1 MKHTRNI
8 RAFLC
13 GVLVTL
19 LVAGMSNPAMAVL
32 ASRTIQV
39 YTGVDVYV
47 DDQKL
52 EPKDANGN
60 PVEVFAYNGTTYL
73 PLRAVGNALG
83 LPVQWEGST
92 ESVYIGK
99 HNGDTPAA
107 YLCELDYF
115 DMVGGGWK
123 FGGKQ
128 KDSLGKEHTNNV
140 QPGYTGSDRISITY
154 FLNGQYSRL
163 TATYFLEYEK
173 RTSGGNYI
181 LTIYGDGKELWN
193 VSVSAGIE
201 PIDID
206 IDVTGVLKLTIE
218 RSGYIPTLSSD
229 YTTLGDVAL
238 WT

>member
-115 DMVGGGWK
+115 SMEGSWSFVER
-123 FGGKQ
+123 Q
-128 KDSLGKEHTNNV
+128 KDNLGKAHTHNISPNWS
-140 QPGYTGSDRISITY
+140 YYKTGLEITY

-163 TATYFLEYEK
+163 TATYFLNHKDRSNDY
-173 RTSGGNYI
+173 NHI
-181 LTIYGDGKELWN
+181 LTIYGDERELWRGR
-193 VSVSAGIE
+193 VSAGIE

-218 RSGYIPTLSSD
+218 KSGNTSLNAA
-229 YTTLGDVAL
+229 TLGDVAL

>member
-8 RAFLC
+8 RAFFC

-19 LVAGMSNPAMAVL
+19 LVVGMSNSAMAVL

-115 DMVGGGWK
+115 TMEGRGWE

-128 KDSLGKEHTNNV
+128 KDNLGKEHNHIIKPENRHN
-140 QPGYTGSDRISITY
+140 GSGKSVTY
-154 FLNGQYSRL
+154 VLNGQYSRL
-163 TATYFLEYEK
+163 TAVYFLDYEQ
-173 RTSGGNYI
+173 RSDDYRYT
-181 LTIYGDGKELWN
+181 LTIYGDGRELWKGT
-193 VSVSAGIE
+193 VSAGIE

-206 IDVTGVLKLTIE
+206 LDLTGVLKLTLE
-218 RSGYIPTLSSD
+218 NGGYFSNP
-229 YTTLGDVAL
+229 TTLGDVAL